1 MGEEFYAIIKLVS
14 GEEIFSTVA
23 VDDSDCDNPIIILQN
38 PVIMKLINSPN
49 GNLVKIKPWMEL
61 SEDDIF
67 MIRLDKIITLTE
79 STDNK
84 LIGLYEH
91 YNSDTSINDNHFKS
105 DGSVKPNKNMGYIS
119 TVEDARTNLE
129 NLFKLN
135 QEKP

>member
-23 VDDSDCDNPIIILQN
+23 VDDSDYDNPIIILQN

-79 STDNK
+79 SSDNK

-91 YNSDTSINDNHFKS
+91 YNADTSINDNHFKP